1 MSTLDQ
7 RRGVGESFTDSGGG
21 FFESLSSFGADVFSE
36 ALAIKTAGVL
46 NDMRDDAGLAKP
58 VSENQKQ
65 VLVGPGGEN
74 KTFGVVDSQ
83 LKNWLMIGGAI
94 VLILIVLVVMFG
106 GRK

>member
-21 FFESLSSFGADVFSE
+21 FFESLGQFGSDVFSE

-46 NDMRDDAGLAKP
+46 NDMRDDAGLARP
-58 VSENQKQ
+58 QSANQNP
-65 VLVGPGGEN
+65 VLVGPGGET
-74 KTFGVVDSQ
+74 KTLGVADSS
-83 LKNWLMIGGAI
+83 LKNWLMIGGAV
-94 VLILIVLVVMFG
+94 VLILIILMVLLG